1 MPVIEVRNLR
11 KTYGSTVA
19 VDDVGF
25 TVDEGEIFG
34 ILGPNGAG
42 KSTTVEC
49 LTGGESPDS
58 GEIRILGRGPQE
70 HGRRRYELIGYQMQT
85 SALPATL
92 RVHEA
97 VTMFSALYP
106 NPRDAAGLLDAVGM
120 TADRKKPFGAL
131 SGGQKQR
138 LSVALALIGS
148 PRIAVLDELTTGL
161 DPEGR
166 RDTWELIRD
175 IRASGVTIVLVTH
188 SLDEAERLCD
198 RLTVI
203 DRGRTTI
210 TATPGELIEAT
221 GGGSLE
227 DAYLNVLN
235 TYRRI
240 GKEQAA

>member
-1 MPVIEVRNLR
+1 M
-11 KTYGSTVA
+11 S
-19 VDDVGF
+19 F

-58 GEIRILGRGPQE
+58 GEIRIVGSHPKD
-70 HGRRRYELIGYQMQT
+70 HGRRLYELVGYQMQT
-85 SALPATL
+85 SALPPTL

-106 NPRDAAGLLDAVGM
+106 NPRNAADLLDAVGM
-120 TADRKKPFGAL
+120 TTHRKKPFGAL

-138 LSVALALIGS
+138 LSIALALIGG
-148 PRIAVLDELTTGL
+148 PTIAVLDELTTGL

-175 IRASGVTIVLVTH
+175 IRDSGVTIVLVTH
-188 SLDEAERLCD
+188 FLDEAERLCD
-198 RLTVI
+198 RLTII
-203 DRGRTTI
+203 DRGRTAV

-227 DAYLNVLN
+227 DAYLNALN
-235 TYRRI
+235 TYRQI
-240 GKEQAA
+240 EKEQAA